1 MAFSPWQNGF
11 HWPNGEHIAV
21 VFNVS
26 WETWAK
32 TLGTARNNQRAGETV
47 PPDAKYGRWMMPIY
61 EHAYAE
67 TGGVQRLLD
76 VWSRHDLKTSWYVDG
91 LTVELYP
98 ELARQAIAEGHEF
111 LFQGWDHSF
120 LWEQTV
126 AEQEE
131 SLRRTYDCLQK
142 VLNYTADGYSASAG
156 SITPETFDIVE
167 ALGMKYCCG
176 FRNCD
181 VPFIIKRKSGNSLV
195 GMNSYAISDFNSY
208 GFQDQDISA
217 VLRQWRDFF
226 DVLYDEGKRGQPK
239 MLAYGT
245 HPLLS
250 HGFRTK
256 PLEETIEYVKSKD
269 NVWIATRQEIAT
281 YVADNFPDMTLDTF
295 YPEAVAQDRWYG
307 LSSGVGGEEAE
318 TEARSYRVE

>member
-1 MAFSPWQNGF
+1 MAFSKWGNGF
-11 HWPNGEHIAV
+11 HWPNGEDIAV

-26 WETWAK
+26 WETWPK
-32 TLGTARNNQRAGETV
+32 TLGTARNNQRAGEV
-47 PPDAKYGRWMMPIY
+47 VAPDAKYGRWMMPVY

-67 TGGVQRLLD
+67 TGGAQRLLD
-76 VWSRHDLKTSWYVDG
+76 VWARHGIKSSWYVDG
-91 LTVELYP
+91 LNVELYP
-98 ELARQAIAEGHEF
+98 ELSRQAIAEGHEF
-111 LFQGWDHSF
+111 LVQGWDHAF

-126 AEQEE
+126 AEQED
-131 SLRRTYDCLQK
+131 SLKRTYDCLK
-142 VLNYTADGYSASAG
+142 RVLDYTPEGFSASAG

-167 ALGMKYCCG
+167 KLGMSYCCG

-181 VPFIIKRKSGNSLV
+181 VPFIIKRKSGKSLV

-208 GFQDQDISA
+208 GFQDQDINV

-226 DVLYDEGKRGQPK
+226 DVLHDEGRRGRPQF
-239 MLAYGT
+239 LAYGT

-256 PLEETIEYVKSKD
+256 PLEDTIEYVKSKG
-269 NVWIATRQEIAT
+269 NVWITTRQEIAAYMHET
-281 YVADNFPDMTLDTF
+281 FPDLTLDTF
-295 YPEAVAQDRWYG
+295 FPEAVAQDKWYG

-318 TEARSYRVE
+318 AEALRYRVE